1 MDVEHKDYNIETAF
15 QVINF
20 SIFGRVV
27 NSKKNGIP
35 NVTIRIDGQP
45 KATTDANGIFKLEH
59 LTSGNYDLEA
69 HADDMFFEPLTN
81 IKITPHLRNLQDII
95 VTDYKLCGKIFIEAT
110 EYYSTSKRTV
120 VLQNTSDK
128 SQTTA
133 ERRTITDN
141 QGRYCFEVKPG
152 KYSIYPVLTKEE
164 KDSDLH
170 LQPDT
175 IDLEVVDKPMLDNNF
190 YQSKVVVSGSIS
202 CINECD
208 KNIYVNLVST
218 KTDKT
223 YSSLINENKE
233 FVFQDILSGQYRLL
247 VKKTEWC
254 WEEEEIL
261 IKVQNLNIEKL
272 RFVQSG

>member
-1 MDVEHKDYNIETAF
+1 M
-15 QVINF
+15 
-20 SIFGRVV
+20 
-27 NSKKNGIP
+27 
-35 NVTIRIDGQP
+35 
-45 KATTDANGIFKLEH
+45 
-59 LTSGNYDLEA
+59 EA